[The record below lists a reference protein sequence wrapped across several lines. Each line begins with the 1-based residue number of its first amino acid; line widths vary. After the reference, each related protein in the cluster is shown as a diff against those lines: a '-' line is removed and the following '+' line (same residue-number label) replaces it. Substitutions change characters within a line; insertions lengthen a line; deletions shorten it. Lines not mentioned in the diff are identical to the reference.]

1 MRLWHAV
8 AGLAVIAL
16 GVVAGPPLYD
26 TVLQRLNLLPLPA
39 AKRIAVLP
47 VHNPG
52 GTKDDAAM
60 CDGMLDYIVAR
71 LGEMQR
77 FQQALWVVPAGE
89 VRDSGVTTPAGARRG
104 LGTTLALDM
113 TVQRAGG
120 EFVMT
125 FSLSE
130 TTAASPRQ
138 LRGSTRRVPA
148 GEILLDHAVDA
159 VVALLDLEA
168 GPQVRAALMSGST
181 AVAEASTLYAQGT
194 QDLAHTPFERGLSE
208 LQRSD
213 RKERIE
219 QAIGLF
225 QAALA
230 RDPKYALA
238 HAGLAQAYLRHYQL
252 TRRPEYVSLSEQHC
266 QRALELDTLSARP
279 WLALAILHSQTGKG
293 EQAIGE
299 FRQALDREP
308 RNGEAYRE
316 MAMAFTRLNR
326 IDEAEQAYKK
336 AIEILPDAFLS
347 HGYYGWFLAGR
358 NRFPEAEASLNRAL
372 AMAPDN
378 ARIWSN
384 LGGTYY
390 LEGRKAEAETAFG
403 KSVALYPTSIAVSN
417 LAALQFYRKDYG
429 GAVRTFEQA
438 IKVSDLDYRVWRNLA
453 SAYYW
458 APGQRDRAS
467 GAYKRAADLAERE
480 RLLDPRNASLLVALA
495 DCRAMTGDGAPARA
509 LLTDALTLA
518 PADVQVLKMAAGVY
532 ETLGDRTEA
541 LRWLDMALAGGFPR
555 PEVDNSIE
563 FEALRRDPRYAAIGE
578 RAPAKTGDKGGSQL
592 RKEER

>member
-1 MRLWHAV
+1 MREHLSGAASLQSGPPAPAPRSHPRRQVRLWHAV

-16 GVVAGPPLYD
+16 GVAAGPPLYA

-47 VHNPG
+47 IH
-52 GTKDDAAM
+52 
-60 CDGMLDYIVAR
+60 
-71 LGEMQR
+71 
-77 FQQALWVVPAGE
+77 
-89 VRDSGVTTPAGARRG
+89 
-104 LGTTLALDM
+104 
-113 TVQRAGG
+113 
-120 EFVMT
+120 
-125 FSLSE
+125 
-130 TTAASPRQ
+130 
-138 LRGSTRRVPA
+138 
-148 GEILLDHAVDA
+148 
-159 VVALLDLEA
+159 
-168 GPQVRAALMSGST
+168 
-181 AVAEASTLYAQGT
+181 
-194 QDLAHTPFERGLSE
+194 
-208 LQRSD
+208 
-213 RKERIE
+213 
-219 QAIGLF
+219 
-225 QAALA
+225 
-230 RDPKYALA
+230 
-238 HAGLAQAYLRHYQL
+238 
-252 TRRPEYVSLSEQHC
+252 
-266 QRALELDTLSARP
+266 
-279 WLALAILHSQTGKG
+279 
-293 EQAIGE
+293 
-299 FRQALDREP
+299 
-308 RNGEAYRE
+308 
-316 MAMAFTRLNR
+316 
-326 IDEAEQAYKK
+326 
-336 AIEILPDAFLS
+336 
-347 HGYYGWFLAGR
+347 
-358 NRFPEAEASLNRAL
+358 NRAL

-378 ARIWSN
+378 ARIWSD

-480 RLLDPRNASLLVALA
+480 RLLDPRSASLLVALA
-495 DCRAMTGDGAPARA
+495 DCRAMTRDGVPARA

-541 LRWLDMALAGGFPR
+541 LQWLDMALAGGFPR